1 MRRLVLC
8 FPFSLKTL
16 LLYDKGGGT
25 AFQPYPS
32 LSLVGLATLPGSSV
46 FSQGSNEREQ
56 GEGVPSAIGSCLPQG
71 PLHSPGSLC
80 KVSTLPPQPG
90 PKGPSFSLLNGRR
103 HYIES
108 L

>member
-1 MRRLVLC
+1 MRHLVLF

-16 LLYDKGGGT
+16 FYFKGGGK

-46 FSQGSNEREQ
+46 FSQGGNKREQ
-56 GEGVPSAIGSCLPQG
+56 GEGVPSAVGSCLPWG

-80 KVSTLPPQPG
+80 KASTLPP
-90 PKGPSFSLLNGRR
+90 
-103 HYIES
+103 
-108 L
+108 